1 VRGKGHGARGHALR
15 AERAIFN
22 RKIAVGCR
30 AFMRRTSF
38 GSSSSLAG
46 SGSGSASS
54 PPSPVSAIARGRGAT
69 GPGAAVEL
77 QLVAV
82 RALVR
87 LCSLNRRASYSA
99 CVVMR
104 ILRRGVRRRV
114 CVSDPCVFGWSMEH
128 QQPAVTH
135 AVTSHSV
142 SLAAMLNTLP
152 LVPAAVHACC
162 MRGDCVAVRMQ
173 LSSTDDFI

>member
-1 VRGKGHGARGHALR
+1 MSRLR
-15 AERAIFN
+15 AVLRRFFIAGNSYIVTIFN

-54 PPSPVSAIARGRGAT
+54 PPSPVSAIAHGRGAT

-152 LVPAAVHACC
+152 LHGASGSARMLHAW
-162 MRGDCVAVRMQ
+162 
-173 LSSTDDFI
+173 